1 MSHAQR
7 TTGRNGESVFRLVE
21 QSLLPGS
28 YDIQVVGELDKAVI
42 DELRAAIERA
52 ASHDL
57 VLIGPQGYEFIDS
70 SGIATIGQTYN
81 ERTATGRRFAV
92 YGATGQ
98 VRRVLSLTGMTD
110 NGVSFE
116 NLEEAVTGTH
126 PKGSK

>member
-1 MSHAQR
+1 MSQAQR
-7 TTGRNGESVFRLVE
+7 TAGRYRETVFRLVE

-57 VLIGPQGYEFIDS
+57 VLIGLQGCEFIDS
-70 SGIATIGQTYN
+70 SGIATIVQAYN
-81 ERTATGRRFAV
+81 ERMANGQRFAV
-92 YGATGQ
+92 YGATDQ
-98 VRRVLSLTGMTD
+98 VRRVLSLTGLTD
-110 NGVSFE
+110 NGVTFE
-116 NLEEAVTGTH
+116 DLEAAVTGTH